1 MDMTVPQQIK
11 IARRVSTPLIAV
23 ATPDQHGMTGE
34 IARSFNGNAPPVL
47 SWDCASGVSALNSQG
62 QEMLLERQIDAPMLR
77 NPAAALAAMEQMA
90 PRTMM
95 LVLNA
100 QDWLTEPLVRQ
111 AISNCRDDMKANGQT
126 VVLLSPAVDL
136 PASLSHDVMV
146 ISDPLPDVDLIRK
159 ILTDT
164 VRSAQ
169 ASKGIPDPTEGELVS
184 AVSAMR
190 GLSSFEVEQATAMTI
205 DEHQSLDAP
214 SLFERRNSF
223 IENVKGLSVDRFDKT
238 YSDIRGVSRVR
249 WFMER
254 LFAGPESPAVILRI
268 DELEKKMGGAGG
280 DRQDTMGST
289 QSDEL
294 QVLLT
299 EMEDNGWAGQ
309 IEYGHPG
316 CTKTM
321 VTRATGPT
329 FGVQTL
335 VLDIAGT
342 RSKYV
347 GESEQNIREAM
358 KTVYAIGGSRVY
370 VMATCNELDSLKPEL
385 KRRFSDGVWFYDL
398 PTNEERDEM
407 WGMYM
412 RHYSLPAWGD
422 SGKTF
427 DDAGWTG
434 AEIRNACWMAYRL
447 TIPLDEAVRE
457 VVPVATADPESI
469 ARRRSRANGTFK
481 DASVAGVYRDSS
493 RHKEPVGRSFAVMG
507 ES

>member
-1 MDMTVPQQIK
+1 
-11 IARRVSTPLIAV
+11 
-23 ATPDQHGMTGE
+23 
-34 IARSFNGNAPPVL
+34 
-47 SWDCASGVSALNSQG
+47 
-62 QEMLLERQIDAPMLR
+62 
-77 NPAAALAAMEQMA
+77 
-90 PRTMM
+90 M

-254 LFAGPESPAVILRI
+254 LFAGSESPAVILRI

-280 DRQDTMGST
+280 DRQDTS
-289 QSDEL
+289 
-294 QVLLT
+294 
-299 EMEDNGWAGQ
+299 
-309 IEYGHPG
+309 
-316 CTKTM
+316 
-321 VTRATGPT
+321 
-329 FGVQTL
+329 
-335 VLDIAGT
+335 
-342 RSKYV
+342 
-347 GESEQNIREAM
+347 
-358 KTVYAIGGSRVY
+358 
-370 VMATCNELDSLKPEL
+370 
-385 KRRFSDGVWFYDL
+385 
-398 PTNEERDEM
+398 
-407 WGMYM
+407 
-412 RHYSLPAWGD
+412 
-422 SGKTF
+422 
-427 DDAGWTG
+427 
-434 AEIRNACWMAYRL
+434 YRC
-447 TIPLDEAVRE
+447 
-457 VVPVATADPESI
+457 
-469 ARRRSRANGTFK
+469 F
-481 DASVAGVYRDSS
+481 
-493 RHKEPVGRSFAVMG
+493 
-507 ES
+507 